1 MIDADRLY
9 TRSECAKIL
18 GYKAGYFQQ
27 FIYNKLP
34 TVRSDTDKRVR
45 LLKGIHLIKI
55 YEERFN
61 ITDQTTTIY

>member
-1 MIDADRLY
+1 MIDPDRLY
-9 TRSECAKIL
+9 TRLECAKIL
-18 GYKAGYFQQ
+18 GYKTGYFTQ

-34 TVRSDTDKRVR
+34 TVRSEADKRVR

-61 ITDQTTTIY
+61 FSK